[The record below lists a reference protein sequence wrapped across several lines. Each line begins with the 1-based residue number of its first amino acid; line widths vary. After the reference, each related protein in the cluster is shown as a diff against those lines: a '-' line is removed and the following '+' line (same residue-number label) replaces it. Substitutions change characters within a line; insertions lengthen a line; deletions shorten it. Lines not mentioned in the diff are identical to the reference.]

1 MTKKE
6 LNEIF
11 NEMNNISISDL
22 GEFIN
27 NLFEEK
33 FEGKFKKFEKFIN
46 AFHNTPIL
54 EDETYYVALDTIR
67 DIESYYLG
75 F

>member
-11 NEMNNISISDL
+11 NEMNNISVSDL
-22 GEFIN
+22 EEFIN

-46 AFHNTPIL
+46 DFHNTPIL
-54 EDETYYVALDTIR
+54 EDETYYVAKDIIN
-67 DIESYYLG
+67 DIESAH

>member
-11 NEMNNISISDL
+11 NEMNNISVSDL
-22 GEFIN
+22 EEFIN

-46 AFHNTPIL
+46 AFHNTTIL
-54 EDETYYVALDTIR
+54 EEETYYVAKDIIN
-67 DIESYYLG
+67 DIESAH

>member
-11 NEMNNISISDL
+11 NEMNNISVSDL
-22 GEFIN
+22 EEFIN

-46 AFHNTPIL
+46 AFHNTTIL
-54 EDETYYVALDTIR
+54 EEETYYVAKDIIN
-67 DIESYYLG
+67 DIEIAH

>member
-11 NEMNNISISDL
+11 NEMNNISVGDL
-22 GEFIN
+22 DEFII

-54 EDETYYVALDTIR
+54 EDETYYVAKDTINN
-67 DIESYYLG
+67 IESCY
-75 F
+75 FWV